1 MAFFAYGQ
9 QSCLAKDTGRG
20 PILISLHTTP
30 CMITDVKVDLL
41 MCKDPGSH
49 YLSQKNTVFSTEK
62 AQNKV
67 CLASK

>member
-49 YLSQKNTVFSTEK
+49 YLSQKNTVFLQK
-62 AQNKV
+62 RLKIKYA
-67 CLASK
+67 